1 MIVLLKYVIISFWTK
16 SIFDLLSNCYILH
29 QMILGRFYFVYMK
42 INILNRQFDNNNKLI
57 GFVKL

>member
-16 SIFDLLSNCYILH
+16 SIFDLLSNRYILH

-42 INILNRQFDNNNKLI
+42 INILNRQFDNNKLI